1 MMTYMVESH
10 PMGDRQHEFARQM
23 RAQPTDA
30 ERVLWQRLR
39 HDIALTG
46 SHFRRQVL
54 VGLKAFFPLL
64 MPGVMGPGLR
74 RDDPLRAR
82 TRSRPHQRT
91 AQFSHMQSASPQGEG
106 ELHPRAKRA
115 PRRPRKERH

>member
-30 ERVLWQRLR
+30 ER
-39 HDIALTG
+39 
-46 SHFRRQVL
+46 
-54 VGLKAFFPLL
+54 
-64 MPGVMGPGLR
+64 
-74 RDDPLRAR
+74 
-82 TRSRPHQRT
+82 
-91 AQFSHMQSASPQGEG
+91 
-106 ELHPRAKRA
+106 A